1 MNKID
6 ELLKIKELLDSGI
19 ISEIEF
25 KELKNNLIQL
35 ENNEKSTSEII
46 PNNIIK
52 CSNCDSIINTK

>member
-19 ISEIEF
+19 ISEKEF

-35 ENNEKSTSEII
+35 DNNEKSTSEII
-46 PNNIIK
+46 PNAGRI
-52 CSNCDSIINTK
+52 STYTSG